1 MDESTSVS
9 GFKKF
14 LMKISSELVLGTL
27 VALLS
32 VLVAL
37 GAYQGSLADAKETD
51 ANVGGQKQITE
62 ANGLYLE
69 ANQFIIYDYSMY
81 DGWYLNT
88 GKNEELAQYYYDS
101 FSESLQTSME
111 VNKDDPFTD
120 QYYAEMYT
128 EADNTYDAA
137 LTFFD
142 QAEAASNRAI
152 RMQLVVLIFA
162 VGLALA
168 AYGSLLPPDKA
179 IRIIFT
185 IGSLGT
191 LVTGL
196 ISYVSA

>member
-191 LVTGL
+191 LVAGL